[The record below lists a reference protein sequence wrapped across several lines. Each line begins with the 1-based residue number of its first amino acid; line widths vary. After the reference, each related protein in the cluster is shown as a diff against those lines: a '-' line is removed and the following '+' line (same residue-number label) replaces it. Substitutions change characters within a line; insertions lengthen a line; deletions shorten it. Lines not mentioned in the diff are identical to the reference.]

1 MMKRK
6 IKYIFYIGIISFIL
20 TLAQPQCDQSLIDNP
35 VLQMCQNCSLATDLS
50 YCQNNC
56 QKGQV
61 QSLGGCLT
69 YCGNLKVAQD
79 QANCDDTIYSCID
92 GYQWSTF
99 ENKCIKYQSF
109 ICTKQIYDQNYQILI
124 NENCNFMSMNMNNLV
139 FICYGFQYVSVSE
152 NKCTKYCG
160 HGHISYLYQSC
171 KSSKLCVDGY
181 GMSYAGNQCKKCEGF
196 FDSDFQIY
204 FCNDCTLASNNL
216 DCFGIYCKQQQY
228 KSSLKIR
235 CMEYCGNGKISD
247 DQHSCQSSTD
257 CVDGF
262 QWNSSVQKCLKIC
275 PLISDQYVIQCSNC
289 SLVSDIQYCQNCLN
303 LSQPYYS
310 SQLQKCV
317 NYCGLGQID
326 DQGNCQTSKL
336 CIDRFIWNIITQ
348 KCEQAQNIQC
358 SQSFNQDGY
367 NIRTCQNCA
376 LVSELQFC
384 NQSCLSI
391 YQPYYSFYLSKCMY
405 YCGNGLITDKKEN
418 CQTSIYCV
426 DGFQWSIDEQKCVSF
441 QQIVC
446 PTFNLDGFNLKRCPN
461 CGLVSDA
468 QYCNNN
474 SICFS
479 QQQPYYSF
487 QLAKCMYYCGNGVIV
502 DDQASCNSQTISSF
516 QCVDGYSWNSQYQ
529 KCMLISATCS
539 SNINSPY
546 LKMCSN
552 CSYVTDM
559 QYCSNNCIDINLNY
573 YSNQQNKCMVY
584 CINQVIASNQSIC
597 STSTLC
603 IDGFQWNP
611 DNQKCVKNQQI
622 TCSTILPDQYVIQCP
637 NCSLVTDNKY
647 CQNCQ
652 LLAKPYY
659 SSKLSKCVQYC
670 GNGIMIDDQGNCQ
683 TSNLC
688 IDGFQWK
695 IDIQKCVDNRQQ
707 GCSNSFILDG
717 FNLIQCLNCG
727 LVSDNQFC
735 NKSCFSQQKHYY
747 SNYLAK
753 CMYYCGNGVIADD
766 KASCSS
772 QTISSF
778 SCVDGFLWNSQN
790 QKCMQNSGT
799 CTSNINNPYL
809 KMCPNCSFVT
819 DIQYCTNNCLDINLN
834 YYSKQ
839 QNRCMAYCKNQVIAN
854 NLASCQTSILC
865 IDGFYW
871 DQQQAKCTNNPQG
884 ICPALKNNDQY
895 VLQCPNC
902 SLVSNQLPQPNNQCQ
917 NICLNSQLPFW
928 DQKQNKCLFYC
939 GNGLIAQA
947 QEYCQSSNICID
959 GFIYNN
965 KGGCTPL
972 SQNNYNIST
981 TSTVDNGLLVTIIPI
996 CVDSLLIILFIIFV
1010 FYVIKKVKSV
1020 IEKINA
1026 VSTQYQSIQ
1035 QQQQES
1041 EKLITKYQQELA
1053 NANANKKGETN
1064 KNDTDVNKIR
1074 KSQDLEEQSLSQ
1086 QTIHKF
1092 MKVNNSYE
1100 QLPQGSQQQIQQT
1113 PQIEIQIDQ

>member
-1 MMKRK
+1 
-6 IKYIFYIGIISFIL
+6 
-20 TLAQPQCDQSLIDNP
+20 
-35 VLQMCQNCSLATDLS
+35 
-50 YCQNNC
+50 
-56 QKGQV
+56 
-61 QSLGGCLT
+61 
-69 YCGNLKVAQD
+69 
-79 QANCDDTIYSCID
+79 
-92 GYQWSTF
+92 
-99 ENKCIKYQSF
+99 
-109 ICTKQIYDQNYQILI
+109 
-124 NENCNFMSMNMNNLV
+124 MSMNMNNLV

-216 DCFGIYCKQQQY
+216 DCFGIYCKY
-228 KSSLKIR
+228 
-235 CMEYCGNGKISD
+235 
-247 DQHSCQSSTD
+247 
-257 CVDGF
+257 
-262 QWNSSVQKCLKIC
+262 
-275 PLISDQYVIQCSNC
+275 
-289 SLVSDIQYCQNCLN
+289 LVSDIQYCQNCLN

-384 NQSCLSI
+384 NQSCLTFNRQYVLPLIQMVSI
-391 YQPYYSFYLSKCMY
+391 
-405 YCGNGLITDKKEN
+405 
-418 CQTSIYCV
+418 
-426 DGFQWSIDEQKCVSF
+426 QKDA
-441 QQIVC
+441 QIVVWY
-446 PTFNLDGFNLKRCPN
+446 L
-461 CGLVSDA
+461 
-468 QYCNNN
+468 
-474 SICFS
+474 
-479 QQQPYYSF
+479 
-487 QLAKCMYYCGNGVIV
+487 
-502 DDQASCNSQTISSF
+502 
-516 QCVDGYSWNSQYQ
+516 
-529 KCMLISATCS
+529 ML
-539 SNINSPY
+539 NI
-546 LKMCSN
+546 
-552 CSYVTDM
+552 
-559 QYCSNNCIDINLNY
+559 
-573 YSNQQNKCMVY
+573 
-584 CINQVIASNQSIC
+584 
-597 STSTLC
+597 
-603 IDGFQWNP
+603 
-611 DNQKCVKNQQI
+611 
-622 TCSTILPDQYVIQCP
+622 
-637 NCSLVTDNKY
+637 
-647 CQNCQ
+647 
-652 LLAKPYY
+652 
-659 SSKLSKCVQYC
+659 
-670 GNGIMIDDQGNCQ
+670 
-683 TSNLC
+683 
-688 IDGFQWK
+688 
-695 IDIQKCVDNRQQ
+695 
-707 GCSNSFILDG
+707 
-717 FNLIQCLNCG
+717 
-727 LVSDNQFC
+727 
-735 NKSCFSQQKHYY
+735 
-747 SNYLAK
+747 
-753 CMYYCGNGVIADD
+753 
-766 KASCSS
+766 
-772 QTISSF
+772 
-778 SCVDGFLWNSQN
+778 
-790 QKCMQNSGT
+790 
-799 CTSNINNPYL
+799 
-809 KMCPNCSFVT
+809 
-819 DIQYCTNNCLDINLN
+819 
-834 YYSKQ
+834 
-839 QNRCMAYCKNQVIAN
+839 
-854 NLASCQTSILC
+854 
-865 IDGFYW
+865 
-871 DQQQAKCTNNPQG
+871 QQAKCTNNPQG

>member
-1 MMKRK
+1 MKRK
-6 IKYIFYIGIISFIL
+6 TKFFFFFGIIFFIL

-35 VLQMCQNCSLATDLS
+35 VLKMCQNCSLVTNQDN
-50 YCQNNC
+50 CQNNC

-61 QSLGGCLT
+61 YQQQSGCLT

-92 GYQWSTF
+92 GYYWSTI
-99 ENKCIKYQSF
+99 ENKCIQQQFYCK
-109 ICTKQIYDQNYQILI
+109 TQIYDQHYQISI
-124 NENCNFMSMNMNNLV
+124 NENCVFVEVSHNFSS
-139 FICYGFQYVSVSE
+139 CQGFQYQSMLLGQC
-152 NKCTKYCG
+152 KKYCG
-160 HGHISYLYQSC
+160 NGQISNLYQSC
-171 KSSKLCVDGY
+171 KSSKLCVDGFA
-181 GMSYAGNQCKKCEGF
+181 MSYAGNYCKRCEGYS
-196 FDSDFQIY
+196 DQDFQIY
-204 FCNDCTLASNNL
+204 FCNDCSLSSNVQT
-216 DCFGIYCKQQQY
+216 CFGNYLQQQY
-228 KSSLKIR
+228 KSQFRSQP
-235 CMEYCGNGKISD
+235 MEYCGNGKISLN
-247 DQHSCQSSTD
+247 QLSCQSSTD

-262 QWNSSVQKCLKIC
+262 YWDSSVQKCVKIC
-275 PLISDQYVIQCSNC
+275 RLIPDQYVIQCPNC
-289 SLVSDIQYCQNCLN
+289 SLVNFIEFCNICLN
-303 LSQPYYS
+303 LAQPYYS

-336 CIDRFIWNIITQ
+336 CIDTFVWNIITQ
-348 KCEQAQNIQC
+348 KCEQAQKIQC
-358 SQSFNQDGY
+358 SQSFNYDGY
-367 NIRTCQNCA
+367 NIIKCLNCA
-376 LVSELQFC
+376 LASELQFC
-384 NQSCLSI
+384 NQSCLSF

-552 CSYVTDM
+552 CSFVTDM

-573 YSNQQNKCMVY
+573 YSNQQNKCMAY
-584 CINQVIASNQSIC
+584 CSNQVIASSQSSC

-611 DNQKCVKNQQI
+611 DNQTCVNNQQI
-622 TCSTILPDQYVIQCP
+622 TCSTILSDQYVIQCP

-659 SSKLSKCVQYC
+659 SSKLSKCVNYC
-670 GNGIMIDDQGNCQ
+670 GGGIIIDDQANCK
-683 TSNLC
+683 TSN
-688 IDGFQWK
+688 
-695 IDIQKCVDNRQQ
+695 
-707 GCSNSFILDG
+707 
-717 FNLIQCLNCG
+717 
-727 LVSDNQFC
+727 
-735 NKSCFSQQKHYY
+735 
-747 SNYLAK
+747 
-753 CMYYCGNGVIADD
+753 
-766 KASCSS
+766 
-772 QTISSF
+772 
-778 SCVDGFLWNSQN
+778 
-790 QKCMQNSGT
+790 
-799 CTSNINNPYL
+799 
-809 KMCPNCSFVT
+809 
-819 DIQYCTNNCLDINLN
+819 
-834 YYSKQ
+834 
-839 QNRCMAYCKNQVIAN
+839 
-854 NLASCQTSILC
+854 LC

-972 SQNNYNIST
+972 SQNNQNIST

-1010 FYVIKKVKSV
+1010 FYVIKKLKPV